1 MTSSEGIGSQL
12 LIIIVLI
19 IANGLFSMTEMAI
32 VSSRKAKLE
41 TLSEEGHKG
50 AHAALLLTENPNKM
64 LSTIQIGITVI
75 SIITGLYG
83 GANFSEPLANFLKS
97 HIPSLANYADALSPI
112 VIVTLITYLSLIIGE
127 LVPKRI
133 AMNNPE
139 KIATL
144 MARPIRLF
152 SIFMTPFVSFLSLST
167 TFLMKILGIKNKEG
181 DPVTEEEIK
190 IMLTEGAAKGIYEEE
205 EPEMVDNVFRLA
217 DLDASDIMTP
227 RTQIEWIDIN
237 APEEEIRAVLKNATH
252 QRLPVGDDS
261 LDEIIGIIQL
271 SDIFTKQLAYQNR
284 SDLKDLIQESY
295 KKPFMVPESISL
307 TKLIKVFRTEGIHE
321 AIVLDEFG
329 GISGLVTLS
338 DIIEEIVG
346 WIPSG
351 EEERKE
357 EESRIIER
365 DENSWYVDGLLTLD
379 EFRDYFLLE
388 VIFPEEGEGL
398 YKTLGGYITYSIGK
412 IPKEGDAVTFGPFT
426 FEVADM
432 DRNRVDKILLTRLS
446 IQEELIEMAPE

>member
-1 MTSSEGIGSQL
+1 MTSTEGIISQV
-12 LIIIVLI
+12 LIIIILI

-32 VSSRKAKLE
+32 VSARKAKLE
-41 TLSEEGHKG
+41 TLSEEGHTG
-50 AHAALLLTENPNKM
+50 AKVALALTENPNKM

-83 GANFSEPLANFLKS
+83 GANFSEPLTTFIKE
-97 HIPSLANYADALSPI
+97 HISSLALYADTLSPI
-112 VIVTLITYLSLIIGE
+112 VIVTLITYLSLVIGE

-133 AMNNPE
+133 AMNNAE
-139 KIATL
+139 RIATL
-144 MARPIRLF
+144 MAKPIRLF
-152 SIFMTPFVSFLSLST
+152 SIFMTPFVAFLSVST
-167 TFLMKILGIKNKEG
+167 TILMKLLGIENKEES
-181 DPVTEEEIK
+181 PVTEEEIK

-227 RTQIEWIDIN
+227 RTQLEWLDIN
-237 APEEEIRAVLKNATH
+237 APEEELITRLKDASH
-252 QRLPVGDDS
+252 QRLPVGNDS
-261 LDEIIGIIQL
+261 LDELLGIIQI
-271 SDIFTKQLAYQNR
+271 SDIFSKQLSYDTKP
-284 SDLKDLIQESY
+284 DLKQLIQESY
-295 KKPFMVPESISL
+295 KKAFIVPESISL

-365 DENSWYVDGLLTLD
+365 NENTWYVDGLLTLD
-379 EFRDYFLLE
+379 EFKAYFQLE
-388 VIFPEEGEGL
+388 DTFPEEDEGL
-398 YKTLGGYITYSIGK
+398 YKTLGGYITYSIGR
-412 IPKEGDAVTFGPFT
+412 IPKEGDQATFGAFT

-432 DRNRVDKILLTRLS
+432 DRNRVDKIRLTRLS
-446 IQEELIEMAPE
+446 IEEEMVDMVP